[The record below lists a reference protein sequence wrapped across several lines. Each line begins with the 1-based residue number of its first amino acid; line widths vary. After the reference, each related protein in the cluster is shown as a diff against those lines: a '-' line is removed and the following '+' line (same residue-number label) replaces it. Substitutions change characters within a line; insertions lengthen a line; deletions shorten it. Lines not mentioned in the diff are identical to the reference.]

1 MGGGVAP
8 SLARSAHCQ
17 ISVVTASLGAWLSHA
32 RAARAP
38 RATVPRPPTR
48 ELRNS
53 RAGTGQAA
61 AAAPAKEKGE
71 TERTARERERERRG
85 KKAEKGIL
93 KRPLRWRA
101 AFATS
106 EPSIRPCR
114 GQSRPFHF
122 FGRCLKTPLLFK
134 VAVTLSLF
142 SHRLQLFVR
151 NSICSDGRSVASS
164 SANLVSLPSLSRSDH
179 SFRFLISPSDLEPL
193 SPSFLT
199 SLSPPLFPLDPW
211 LIQSALYLFRD

>member
-151 NSICSDGRSVASS
+151 NSICSDGRSFGRSP
-164 SANLVSLPSLSRSDH
+164 LPL
-179 SFRFLISPSDLEPL
+179 
-193 SPSFLT
+193 LT
-199 SLSPPLFPLDPW
+199 
-211 LIQSALYLFRD
+211 